1 MISTSTYHVEVDGD
15 ITMASTTAELP
26 SHHRSGPC
34 RPAACGERR
43 DRGTLSSGA
52 NRMAN
57 KDAERARALV
67 RDRIKVARAAMDACD
82 EAIERELGELAGRGI
97 MPTCSKGCAH
107 CCRQEILVT
116 RAEAEVIV
124 AWVSASWSAAQLEA
138 LRERLRAWLMWYRDD
153 CRRLVESGQPRQV
166 ALYEHGPQCV
176 ALQDDACSIYPARPM
191 MCRIHFVRSA
201 PDACRQQSDPR
212 LAAEPVA
219 VLPSIHRVTQPA
231 ILRIRAEIERQ
242 GSDFMA
248 TVHLLPEWLAH
259 LLRVEQQPW
268 LAAMPVS

>member
-1 MISTSTYHVEVDGD
+1 MG
-15 ITMASTTAELP
+15 
-26 SHHRSGPC
+26 
-34 RPAACGERR
+34 
-43 DRGTLSSGA
+43 
-52 NRMAN
+52 N

-67 RDRIKVARAAMDACD
+67 RARIKVARAAMDACD
-82 EAIERELGELAGRGI
+82 DAIELELGELAGRGI
-97 MPTCSKGCAH
+97 APTCSKGCAH

-116 RAEAEVIV
+116 RAEAETIV
-124 AWVSASWSAAQLEA
+124 EWIQASWSPAQLEA
-138 LRERLRAWLMWYRDD
+138 LSGRIRAWLTWYRDG
-153 CRRLVESGQPRQV
+153 CKRLIESGQSRQV

-191 MCRIHFVRSA
+191 MCRIHFVRST
-201 PDACRQQSDPR
+201 PDACRQQSDPM
-212 LAAEPVA
+212 LIADKVA

-259 LLRVEQQPW
+259 LLRIEQQPW
-268 LAAMPVS
+268 LTAPPAA